1 MATAKTTASKKPAA
15 KKQRASP
22 RAALAS
28 SRMVQVMQM
37 YEEGDKSFRDIGAA
51 LGISHVAA
59 AKLYHKADAERRAE
73 SKEKAVSI
81 AARIEARAELIVLAN
96 EHRALDPDDEQS
108 IAAGKLVLA
117 ANEQLAK
124 LHGLYVSKT
133 ELTGKDGGALKT
145 ENTNVNL
152 ANLTMDQLLALDELL
167 AVANVAPAA

>member
-1 MATAKTTASKKPAA
+1 
-15 KKQRASP
+15 
-22 RAALAS
+22 
-28 SRMVQVMQM
+28 MQM
-37 YEEGDKSFRDIGAA
+37 YEDGDKSFRDIGAA

-73 SKEKAVSI
+73 SKEKAMSI

-133 ELTGKDGGALKT
+133 ELTGANGGALKT
-145 ENTNVNL
+145 ENTTVHYDGDL
-152 ANLTMDQLLALDELL
+152 SQLTDDELAQVL
-167 AVANVAPAA
+167 AIRTRLGGSHSQDANGD